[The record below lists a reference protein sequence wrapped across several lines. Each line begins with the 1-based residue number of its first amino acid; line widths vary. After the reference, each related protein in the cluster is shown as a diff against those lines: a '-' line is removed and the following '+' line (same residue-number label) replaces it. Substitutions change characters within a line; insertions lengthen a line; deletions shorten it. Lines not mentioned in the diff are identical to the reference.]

1 MKAATRLIVVCSA
14 FALAACESG
23 EARTTVVGQLASER
37 IELTAEAAEPIIEI
51 AMDEGAVVQHGD
63 LLVQL
68 DAKRAAARLAE
79 VEASMS
85 QVEAR
90 LAELVRGPRSEQ
102 IAAARAN
109 VDGAEK
115 ERSFRKTEYARFSDL
130 HAKGLTS
137 SDALDKAKVAQD
149 SAIANL
155 ELRRAQLE
163 ELLAGTTVEELAQAE
178 SAVRQAE
185 ARRDSARVDLERH
198 SIRAPA
204 DGVVDSRLLEI
215 GERPAPGQV
224 VMVMLAGEQPY
235 ARVYVP
241 EELRVHIA
249 AGTRARIRVD
259 GLDAAI
265 DGRVRWVASE
275 AAYTPYFALT
285 ERDRGRLTFVAKVD
299 IVDARERLPDGVPV
313 EVEFLLGAPGS

>member
-1 MKAATRLIVVCSA
+1 
-14 FALAACESG
+14 
-23 EARTTVVGQLASER
+23 
-37 IELTAEAAEPIIEI
+37 
-51 AMDEGAVVQHGD
+51 
-63 LLVQL
+63 
-68 DAKRAAARLAE
+68 
-79 VEASMS
+79 MS
-85 QVEAR
+85 QAEAR

-115 ERSFRKTEYARFSDL
+115 ERAFRKTEYARFSDL

-137 SDALDKAKVAQD
+137 SDMLDRARVAQD

-249 AGTRARIRVD
+249 AGTRARIR
-259 GLDAAI
+259 GAGA
-265 DGRVRWVASE
+265 GGSPASR
-275 AAYTPYFALT
+275 P
-285 ERDRGRLTFVAKVD
+285 
-299 IVDARERLPDGVPV
+299 
-313 EVEFLLGAPGS
+313 PGSRGLLRQLRRLLRPGGASPGGGGAD